1 MEDATAGP
9 NNKTKNN
16 SILLFRMG
24 RMVCFGLLRAAGPT
38 PKANKFFHFSL
49 RKRNWKE
56 FYLIEGWRRSRSVDE
71 WMICFLLA
79 GLIGGLWALQRQW
92 LRQREQTAGERELVN
107 ECSWKQRQINGVEWT
122 QRKAILFHQ
131 SIFVK
136 LIEEKNAAAS
146 ASEWNEMEG
155 RSAAQSGLK
164 WINLNLL
171 GIDERKRW
179 CLLFSSSWRERQAS
193 HQSIKEVDWMI
204 DWLCFLSLNEK
215 SCWLWLGAQPSAAS
229 EFHSVN

>member
-92 LRQREQTAGERELVN
+92 LRQRERTARERKQLMNESTKRERVN
-107 ECSWKQRQINGVEWT
+107 CFSSFLSGS
-122 QRKAILFHQ
+122 LFM
-131 SIFVK
+131 
-136 LIEEKNAAAS
+136 
-146 ASEWNEMEG
+146 EWNEMNEESGKEEKTMNGAPSGSAVSEWMESIDGG
-155 RSAAQSGLK
+155 RKERRQINWRNEWGLLLLHQLLVMSRRLLSRGEQL
-164 WINLNLL
+164 IPLN
-171 GIDERKRW
+171 
-179 CLLFSSSWRERQAS
+179 
-193 HQSIKEVDWMI
+193 
-204 DWLCFLSLNEK
+204 
-215 SCWLWLGAQPSAAS
+215 
-229 EFHSVN
+229 